1 MSWHSD
7 ENQEERQ
14 LVDNKSQN
22 NLDICFIV
30 LVHGVSKN
38 VLEMIN
44 CVVSIMCSHE
54 DSAENCKNRYTYHYI
69 LQNQCQTFPLS

>member
-54 DSAENCKNRYTYHYI
+54 DSAENCKNRDIRIFIYYRINAKH
-69 LQNQCQTFPLS
+69 FH